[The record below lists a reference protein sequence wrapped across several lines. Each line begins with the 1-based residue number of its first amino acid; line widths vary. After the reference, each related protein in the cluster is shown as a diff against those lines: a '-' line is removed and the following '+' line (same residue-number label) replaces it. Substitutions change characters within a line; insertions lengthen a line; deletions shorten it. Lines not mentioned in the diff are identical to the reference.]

1 MHMAKTLYLV
11 LYGWHIRAFLICSI
25 AVSAAAPWAA
35 ADTLVLTSGR
45 QLQGRLVQ
53 QSAKEVLFEVQTN
66 DGKII
71 GVQSF
76 DAKNVVRVV
85 VQAAPPQ
92 RQIDPSKPTYMVV
105 PIEGTIGMD
114 ISAVLLRKMLT
125 LARNTKTDVVVL
137 EIDSPGGMVEDL
149 FDMLKV
155 LQEFRQMRIVAHV
168 RRAHSCAAILAMS
181 CKEIIVAPTASIGG
195 AVVFTFTPQG
205 TPSNINAKFESIVRA
220 ECKTYVEAA
229 GHEPK
234 LVEGMMQTDCQLTLV
249 EKDGR
254 KVITD
259 QPARG
264 KVIKKKGTILTL
276 SASEAVEVGLA
287 KGPADTI
294 DEVRKLL
301 GVESWQE
308 GLGDARNVAAA
319 WKRKMASDINRIKA
333 VMRQADAMLAQ
344 AAANHPLRFR
354 YSTRQQLQQQ
364 ADKCLKFLNMA
375 DANLEQAR
383 RTIDANAELGLSTTG
398 LNQMRQR
405 IEQYRKEIQTLRNG
419 SR

>member
-1 MHMAKTLYLV
+1 MAKALHTGSLGRV
-11 LYGWHIRAFLICSI
+11 QIFIFCMVA
-25 AVSAAAPWAA
+25 AAAQSAARG
-35 ADTLVLTSGR
+35 DTLVLDSGR

-53 QSAKEVLFEVQTN
+53 QSTKEVLFEVQTQ
-66 DGKII
+66 DGKVI

-76 DAKNVVRVV
+76 DPKNVVRVV

-92 RQIDPSKPTYMVV
+92 REIDPSKPTYMVV
-105 PIEGTIGMD
+105 PIEGAIGMD
-114 ISAVLLRKMLT
+114 VSAGLLRKMLT

-137 EIDSPGGMVEDL
+137 EIDSPGGIVEDL

-155 LQEFRQMRIVAHV
+155 LQEFRPMRIVAYV

-181 CKEIIVAPTASIGG
+181 CKEIIVAPTATIGG

-205 TPSNINAKFESIVRA
+205 TPSNISAKFESIVRA
-220 ECKTYVEAA
+220 ECKTFVEAA
-229 GHEPK
+229 GHDSK

-254 KVITD
+254 KSVTD
-259 QPARG
+259 QPAGG

-287 KGPADTI
+287 KGPADTL

-301 GVESWQE
+301 GVEAWQE
-308 GLGDARNVAAA
+308 GLGDARGVAAA
-319 WKRKMASDINRIKA
+319 WKRKMAADVNRIKESI
-333 VMRQADAMLAQ
+333 RQADAMLAQ

-354 YSTRQQLQQQ
+354 YSTRLQLQQQ
-364 ADKCLKFLNMA
+364 ADACLKFLNLA
-375 DANLEQAR
+375 DSNLEQAR
-383 RTIDANAELGLSTTG
+383 RTIEANSELGLSSTG
-398 LNQMRQR
+398 LTQMRQR
-405 IEQYRKEIQTLRNG
+405 ISQYRQEVLSLRNG
-419 SR
+419 RR